1 MQFLGLDIGSSSVKV
16 SAIDEEGKVVA
27 SAQYPEKEM
36 TIDAPQPGFAEQD
49 PEMWWEAICKG
60 IEKLHNDPAFKGDE
74 LGAIG
79 ITYQMHG
86 LVTVDAD
93 KNVIRP
99 SIIWCDSRAVEIGEN
114 AFKAIGEAQCLNEF
128 MNSPGNFT
136 ASKLKW
142 VKENEP
148 DNFDKIH
155 KFMLPGDYVGMKL
168 TGEIRTTISGLS
180 EGILW
185 NFKHNRLNTE
195 LLEHYG
201 IPFNLVAEVKET
213 FTNHGEVTEAV
224 AKKLGIKAG
233 IPITYKAGDQPNNAF
248 SLNVV
253 NPGEI
258 AATGGTSGV
267 VYGVTD
273 EAKCDPKSR
282 VNPFAH
288 VNHTE
293 ETQRLGVLLCIN
305 GTGIANSWLQKNIAS
320 NMDYVSMNEAAEQS
334 PIGSNGLSYLPFGN
348 GAERVL
354 ENSNIGAHYSNI
366 DFNRHDQNDLIR
378 ATQEG
383 IVFSFQ
389 YGIEVM
395 QNMGLKPEVIRAGNA
410 NMFLSPLFRQTLANV
425 CGAPIE
431 LLDTDGA
438 RGAATGAAVG
448 VNHFKSFEEAF
459 QSLNVI
465 KTILPE
471 TDKMK
476 ATQEAY
482 QLWKD
487 SLQKILNQEQ
497 STVQTN

>member
-16 SAIDEEGKVVA
+16 SVTDEIGKVIV

-36 TIDAPQPGFAEQD
+36 KIDAPQPGFAEQD
-49 PEMWWEAICKG
+49 PEMWWDAIKKA
-60 IEKLHNDPAFKGDE
+60 IEQLKKDPAFKGDE

-86 LVTVDAD
+86 LVIVDN
-93 KNVIRP
+93 KKEVIRP
-99 SIIWCDSRAVEIGEN
+99 SIIWCDSRAVEIGQE
-114 AFKAIGEAQCLNEF
+114 AFEAIGEANCLKQF

-148 DNFDKIH
+148 ENFKKIH
-155 KFMLPGDYVGMKL
+155 KFMLPGDYINMKL
-168 TGEIRTTISGLS
+168 TGEINTTISGLS

-201 IPFNLVAEVKET
+201 IPFNLVADYKEV
-213 FTNHGEVTEAV
+213 FTEHGKVSSQIALE
-224 AKKLGIKAG
+224 LGIKEG
-233 IPITYKAGDQPNNAF
+233 IPVTYKAGDQPNNAF

-273 EAKCDPKSR
+273 EVKYDPKSR

-293 ETQRLGVLLCIN
+293 ETLRLGVLLCIN
-305 GTGIANSWLQKNIAS
+305 GTGIANSWLQKNIAG
-320 NMDYVSMNEAAEQS
+320 NMDYEAMNVAAVKS
-334 PIGSNGLSYLPFGN
+334 PIGAKGVVYLPFGN

-354 ENSNIGAHYSNI
+354 ENNNVGAHYLNL
-366 DFNRHDQNDLIR
+366 DFNRHSTNELIR

-395 QNMGLKPEVIRAGNA
+395 QEMGLKPAVIRAGYA
-410 NMFLSPLFRQTLANV
+410 NMFMSPLFRQTLANIT
-425 CGAPIE
+425 GAPIE

-438 RGAATGAAVG
+438 RGAAIGGAVG
-448 VNHFKSFEEAF
+448 VKHFSSLEDAF

-465 KTILPE
+465 ETIYPNIDEVEE
-471 TDKMK
+471 TKL
-476 ATQEAY
+476 AY
-482 QLWKD
+482 QNWKKM
-487 SLQKILNQEQ
+487 LLNILDKEPQM
-497 STVQTN
+497 V